1 MNIYNKI
8 LSGLA
13 VLGLASLLALAPAP
27 ASASGLIVN
36 QIHYNDL
43 IVVPYRS
50 TLTVPPNTRYI
61 LSSTLVDDDG
71 LQLPDD
77 EQRGAGEATYT
88 AGYYIV
94 PNGGTCNANAVISAE
109 TNFFNLALSLK
120 GQPTPSQITNLL
132 RARGAVAQAEGNQF
146 VWLQGS
152 PTFQESPALDKQ
164 FIGTQLTAPSQPTTF
179 TVCEVATEFQTF
191 EWLRPT
197 PHLDYTFDT
206 DLATVQITV
215 AKPTTP
221 PPLNPNNTGNP
232 TSGGTGGSG
241 GGSAYITILPP
252 YPGTASENAYNEAML
267 SMPLLPTSGHETT
280 STSPDKKASVITFAT
295 QTWTSAV
302 LVKWAFSTP
311 FPDIYGQA
319 NGEHAWGFSS
329 PSYNPTLTITVPPNG
344 VGIQFKYP
352 VVATITFTVEQQQST
367 TTTTNAGTWQPITTC
382 SITATTCPT
391 ADQTTTY
398 HWTGTPHT
406 STSVGAT
413 STQTYSKSYQ
423 VSSLGSVL
431 N

>member
-1 MNIYNKI
+1 MTNHNRI
-8 LSGLA
+8 LAGLA
-13 VLGLASLLALAPAP
+13 VATLTSLLAVAPIP

-71 LQLPDD
+71 IQRNDD
-77 EQRGAGEATYT
+77 TQRGAHEAGYT

-94 PNGGTCNANAVISAE
+94 PSGGTCNANAVISAE
-109 TNFFNLALSLK
+109 TNFFALTSSLK
-120 GQPTPSQITNLL
+120 GQPSPYEISLIT
-132 RARGAVAQAEGNQF
+132 RAEGTVSRAEGNQF
-146 VWLQGS
+146 LWLQGS
-152 PTFQESPALDKQ
+152 PNFQESPALDKQ
-164 FIGTQLTAPSQPTTF
+164 FIGVQMVAPSQPTTF
-179 TVCEVATEFQTF
+179 TVCEVATEYQIFLWQKPVKHYDF
-191 EWLRPT
+191 
-197 PHLDYTFDT
+197 TFDT

-221 PPLNPNNTGNP
+221 PPSNPTNP
-232 TSGGTGGSG
+232 GTSTSGGTSPNANGSP
-241 GGSAYITILPP
+241 YISILPP

-280 STSPDKKASVITFAT
+280 STSPDKKSTVITFAT

-319 NGEHAWGFSS
+319 QGEHAWGFST
-329 PSYNPTLTITVPPNG
+329 PSYNPTLTITVPPGG
-344 VGIQFKYP
+344 VGIQFKAP
-352 VVATITFTVEQQQST
+352 VVATIAFTVEQQQST
-367 TTTTNAGTWQPITTC
+367 TTTTNAGTWVKNSQGV
-382 SITATTCPT
+382 
-391 ADQTTTY
+391 Y
-398 HWTGTPHT
+398 VWTGHPST

-413 STQTYSKSYQ
+413 TTQTYSKSYQ